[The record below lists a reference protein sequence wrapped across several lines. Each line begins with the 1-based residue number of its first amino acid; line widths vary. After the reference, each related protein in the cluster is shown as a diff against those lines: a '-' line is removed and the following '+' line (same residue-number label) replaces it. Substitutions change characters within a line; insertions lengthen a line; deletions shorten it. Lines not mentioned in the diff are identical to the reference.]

1 MTVIAASAGETSH
14 IPPNGG
20 GGGFFH
26 QTVIS
31 FRDLFIQT
39 CRKLRH
45 EPVKLKYW
53 EANATASTTT
63 ACPESAREQKLN
75 LVIHKH
81 THAPT
86 IQSPSPHM
94 GLKTI
99 GLGSALPRLLPSQLT
114 APESALTVLPGVTTK
129 KTRANE
135 TEPMRDAQF
144 QKDTELQ

>member
-1 MTVIAASAGETSH
+1 MGDGYCCFSRGNLPHLSE
-14 IPPNGG
+14 
-20 GGGFFH
+20 GGFFH

-31 FRDLFIQT
+31 FRDLFIHT

-45 EPVKLKYW
+45 QPVKLKYQ
-53 EANATASTTT
+53 EANATVSTTT
-63 ACPESAREQKLN
+63 PCPEAAREQKLN

-114 APESALTVLPGVTTK
+114 APESALMVLPGVTTK
-129 KTRANE
+129 PGQMKQN
-135 TEPMRDAQF
+135 Q
-144 QKDTELQ
+144 